1 MERAF
6 RNTSE
11 VLIPGPSVIHLGKL
25 SGFIILNRSATEMG
39 NCRFQNR
46 RLYSVST
53 AKHRMISNGNLILV
67 LDPLQIT

>member
-25 SGFIILNRSATEMG
+25 SGFIILNRSATVRWETVD
-39 NCRFQNR
+39 FKTD
-46 RLYSVST
+46 VST

-67 LDPLQIT
+67 LGPLQIT